1 MENERARAGGED
13 PGEYACS
20 GRAHCG
26 VGAGMGVGTVFSA
39 AHTVAAG
46 VTCAVLDPAATKR
59 VLSVLEVE
67 SSCPRLAWG
76 ISAVVASVNR

>member
-46 VTCAVLDPAATKR
+46 VTCAVLALLQR
-59 VLSVLEVE
+59 SGYFLVWRW
-67 SSCPRLAWG
+67 RLLVRAWPG
-76 ISAVVASVNR
+76 A